1 MITRILLFCISC
13 LLWASCG
20 NSGQNY
26 VIEGTLP
33 SVKYDGEWIY
43 LVPMEN
49 APGRVDSVKITN
61 ASFSF
66 SGQGEEMRVLRLRHL
81 LRIYIQELLVVTE
94 PGTIHVKADSVG
106 SVTGTPQNDALQKWK
121 EGREKKQE
129 AYHFIRTGL
138 RNATGKDSLH
148 LIRIRDSL
156 RMQEQETNFLFLK
169 EQGNNTLGT
178 FMRKMVRGSL
188 TEEQQ
193 KLLDES
199 LQKEIH

>member
-1 MITRILLFCISC
+1 MKTRILFFCISC
-13 LLWASCG
+13 LLWASCE
-20 NSGQNY
+20 NSRQNY

-121 EGREKKQE
+121 EGREKMQE

-148 LIRIRDSL
+148 LIQIRDSL
-156 RMQEQETNFLFLK
+156 RMQEQETNFLF
-169 EQGNNTLGT
+169 
-178 FMRKMVRGSL
+178 
-188 TEEQQ
+188 
-193 KLLDES
+193 
-199 LQKEIH
+199 

>member
-1 MITRILLFCISC
+1 MKTRILLFCISC

-94 PGTIHVKADSVG
+94 PGTIHV
-106 SVTGTPQNDALQKWK
+106 LC
-121 EGREKKQE
+121 
-129 AYHFIRTGL
+129 F
-138 RNATGKDSLH
+138 
-148 LIRIRDSL
+148 
-156 RMQEQETNFLFLK
+156 
-169 EQGNNTLGT
+169 
-178 FMRKMVRGSL
+178 
-188 TEEQQ
+188 
-193 KLLDES
+193 
-199 LQKEIH
+199 

>member
-1 MITRILLFCISC
+1 MIRKSRRKRKIRILKRIVFWGIIIFISC
-13 LLWASCG
+13 TG
-20 NSGQNY
+20 IY
-26 VIEGTLP
+26 FYR
-33 SVKYDGEWIY
+33 KYKDIQ
-43 LVPMEN
+43 LEN
-49 APGRVDSVKITN
+49 IVS
-61 ASFSF
+61 
-66 SGQGEEMRVLRLRHL
+66 H
-81 LRIYIQELLVVTE
+81 
-94 PGTIHVKADSVG
+94 
-106 SVTGTPQNDALQKWK
+106 TPQNDALQKWK

>member
-1 MITRILLFCISC
+1 MDIPR
-13 LLWASCG
+13 A
-20 NSGQNY
+20 
-26 VIEGTLP
+26 
-33 SVKYDGEWIY
+33 DGECAGAGGFCKDNQC
-43 LVPMEN
+43 LFFFF
-49 APGRVDSVKITN
+49 RTR
-61 ASFSF
+61 
-66 SGQGEEMRVLRLRHL
+66 EEMRVLRLRHL

>member
-1 MITRILLFCISC
+1 MKHVSC
-13 LLWASCG
+13 FSVSVAFFGQVCG

-94 PGTIHVKADSVG
+94 AGNHTC
-106 SVTGTPQNDALQKWK
+106 
-121 EGREKKQE
+121 EGRLCR
-129 AYHFIRTGL
+129 F
-138 RNATGKDSLH
+138 
-148 LIRIRDSL
+148 
-156 RMQEQETNFLFLK
+156 
-169 EQGNNTLGT
+169 GNGHSA
-178 FMRKMVRGSL
+178 K
-188 TEEQQ
+188 
-193 KLLDES
+193 
-199 LQKEIH
+199 

>member
-1 MITRILLFCISC
+1 
-13 LLWASCG
+13 
-20 NSGQNY
+20 
-26 VIEGTLP
+26 
-33 SVKYDGEWIY
+33 
-43 LVPMEN
+43 
-49 APGRVDSVKITN
+49 
-61 ASFSF
+61 
-66 SGQGEEMRVLRLRHL
+66 MRVLRLRHL

-121 EGREKKQE
+121 EGREKMQE

>member
-1 MITRILLFCISC
+1 
-13 LLWASCG
+13 
-20 NSGQNY
+20 
-26 VIEGTLP
+26 
-33 SVKYDGEWIY
+33 
-43 LVPMEN
+43 
-49 APGRVDSVKITN
+49 
-61 ASFSF
+61 
-66 SGQGEEMRVLRLRHL
+66 
-81 LRIYIQELLVVTE
+81 VVTE

-121 EGREKKQE
+121 EGREKMQE

-148 LIRIRDSL
+148 LTQIRDSL

>member
-1 MITRILLFCISC
+1 
-13 LLWASCG
+13 
-20 NSGQNY
+20 
-26 VIEGTLP
+26 
-33 SVKYDGEWIY
+33 VKYDGEWIY

-156 RMQEQETNFLFLK
+156 RMQEQETNFLPSHHLIYIAVLRMPAFQSHPQQHRTELHGIAATHQGGMRFL
-169 EQGNNTLGT
+169 
-178 FMRKMVRGSL
+178 
-188 TEEQQ
+188 
-193 KLLDES
+193 
-199 LQKEIH
+199 

>member
-1 MITRILLFCISC
+1 MKTRILLFCISC

-129 AYHFIRTGL
+129 AYLSGRDYGMPPE
-138 RNATGKDSLH
+138 KDSLH

>member
-1 MITRILLFCISC
+1 MAHMFRRRVENPILTVADLPEEAGYY
-13 LLWASCG
+13 LLNPGA
-20 NSGQNY
+20 
-26 VIEGTLP
+26 
-33 SVKYDGEWIY
+33 VKYDGEWIY

-178 FMRKMVRGSL
+178 FMRKMVRAGQL
-188 TEEQQ
+188 GRKTG
-193 KLLDES
+193 KGFYDYT
-199 LQKEIH
+199 K